1 MPNYKD
7 FATAVQAM
15 RQHQKKRERSS
26 AKLILQQC
34 RHLETRVDGM
44 LRELFPNEAKE
55 VEQPKMELGFVP
67 TNTTEG

>member
-15 RQHQKKRERSS
+15 RQHQRKRERSN

-34 RHLETRVDGM
+34 AALELKVDGM
-44 LRELFPNEAKE
+44 LRELFPQAAKE

>member
-15 RQHQKKRERSS
+15 RQHQRKRGTSN

-34 RHLETRVDGM
+34 AALELKVDGM
-44 LRELFPNEAKE
+44 LKELFPQAAKE

>member
-15 RQHQKKRERSS
+15 RQHQKRRETSS

-34 RHLETRVDGM
+34 AALELKVDGM
-44 LRELFPNEAKE
+44 LKELFPEQEKE
-55 VEQPKMELGFVP
+55 VKHPIMKLL
-67 TNTTEG
+67 

>member
-15 RQHQKKRERSS
+15 RQHQRKRGTSS

-34 RHLETRVDGM
+34 AALELKVDGM
-44 LRELFPNEAKE
+44 LKELFPDAAKE

>member
-1 MPNYKD
+1 MIEYKD

-15 RQHQKKRERSS
+15 RQHQKRRGTSS

-34 RHLETRVDGM
+34 MDLETKVDGM
-44 LRELFPNEAKE
+44 LKELFPETVKE

>member
-1 MPNYKD
+1 MIEYKD

-15 RQHQKKRERSS
+15 RQHQKRRETSS

-34 RHLETRVDGM
+34 RDLETKVDVM
-44 LRELFPNEAKE
+44 LRELFPEARE

-67 TNTTEG
+67 TNTEDK

>member
-15 RQHQKKRERSS
+15 RQHQKRRGTSS

-34 RHLETRVDGM
+34 RDLETKVDGM
-44 LRELFPNEAKE
+44 LKELFPEQEKE
-55 VEQPKMELGFVP
+55 VKHPIIKLL
-67 TNTTEG
+67 

>member
-1 MPNYKD
+1 MIEYKD
-7 FATAVQAM
+7 FATQVRTM
-15 RQHQKKRERSS
+15 RQHQRKRERSN

-34 RHLETRVDGM
+34 AALELKVDGM
-44 LRELFPNEAKE
+44 LKELFPQAAKE

>member
-15 RQHQKKRERSS
+15 RQHQKRRGTSS

-34 RHLETRVDGM
+34 RDLETKVDGM
-44 LRELFPNEAKE
+44 LKELFPKTVKE
-55 VEQPKMELGFVP
+55 VEQPKMEL
-67 TNTTEG
+67 